1 MAKTTGTS
9 ETKTSPPPILDT
21 SETRELLQ
29 AAWQNPGVLV
39 YQDILSTISAFG
51 SQQHPTL
58 KPFTRQFRY
67 EKNLCWEKYWYS
79 SHVRMGMDTLVD
91 WTCGAGFEVFSDN
104 YEINEFLFDLFYS
117 RRNKL
122 WDGVC
127 EWMLNMVVG
136 GELFL
141 LIILDEKGDIR
152 VRVLEDASIVG
163 GPDGTGVI
171 VDPDDPTQNLFYFI
185 KYGTNYL
192 TRRIKDIAIDEIIPD
207 VNILYNPAL
216 LKQAEGI
223 MGFDLAKTEKS
234 KAPVAKRKFIDFG
247 GYYRF
252 ILPWKNLQGV
262 KNLVRSTSPLG
273 SIMEAL
279 NMYYDGI
286 KWLLDYVKACTS
298 YTNIMQ
304 FADTPA
310 GAIAAATWKKAT
322 KAEKDATGLTKV
334 KHPGA
339 TLFMLPGMS
348 YKTEAPQLPT
358 MSGNL
363 KDLINM
369 VSAGIGIPV
378 DISQGDTAQSTF
390 SSVKMTRNPLVIK
403 TENLQAK
410 KANFMKYE
418 FCRLACHIK
427 AVMSSSFHYQYTIEE
442 VVDFVEGKPV
452 FKKVK
457 RDAYR
462 LVKVALPDISLYDDP
477 NKANLWFGS
486 KHAGAYG
493 HLGLSQEDVA
503 KKFSIDDLDR
513 QRRKAALEQRR
524 YGAQSTALDMESQLE
539 KRLKN
544 REEKKLKQ
552 DQGNGADDAIGATDG
567 G

>member
-1 MAKTTGTS
+1 MAESTATPGKQA
-9 ETKTSPPPILDT
+9 ILDNPT
-21 SETRELLQ
+21 REDVTRELLQ
-29 AAWQNPGVLV
+29 AAWQQPGVGALV

-58 KPFTRQFRY
+58 KPFARQFRY

-79 SHVRMGMDTLVD
+79 PHVRMGMDTLVD

-141 LIILDEKGDIR
+141 LIILDAKGDIR
-152 VRVLEDASIVG
+152 VRVLEDAAIVG
-163 GPDGTGVI
+163 GNDGTGII

-185 KYGTNYL
+185 KYGTNYM
-192 TRRIKDIAIDEIIPD
+192 TRRIKDIAIDELIPD
-207 VNILYNPAL
+207 VNILWNPEL
-216 LKQAEGI
+216 LKRAEGI
-223 MGFDLAKTEKS
+223 MGFDLSKTERSKPQVSKS
-234 KAPVAKRKFIDFG
+234 KFKDFG

-252 ILPWKNLQGV
+252 ILPWKNLLGM
-262 KNLVRSTSPLG
+262 KNLTRATSPLC
-273 SIMEAL
+273 SIMEPL
-279 NMYYDGI
+279 NLYYDGI
-286 KWLLDYVKACTS
+286 RWLLDYVKACTS
-298 YTNIMQ
+298 YANILD

-310 GAIAAATWKKAT
+310 GAIAIAAWRKMT
-322 KAEKDATGLTKV
+322 KAEKEETGYTKI

-339 TLFMLPGMS
+339 TLITPPGVA
-348 YKTEAPQLPT
+348 YKTEAPILPT

-369 VSAGIGIPV
+369 VSAGLGIPV

-390 SSVKMTRNPLVIK
+390 ASVKMTRNPLVIK

-410 KANFMKYE
+410 KANFVKYE
-418 FCRLACHIK
+418 FCRLALHIK
-427 AVMSSSFHYQYTIEE
+427 AVMSSSFHYQYTIDE
-442 VVDFVEGKPV
+442 VVDFVEGKPII
-452 FKKVK
+452 KKVD

-503 KKFSIDDLDR
+503 KKFSVDDLDR
-513 QRRKAALEQRR
+513 QRRKAALEQHR
-524 YGAQSTALDMESQLE
+524 YGKRATSLDMESKLE
-539 KRLKN
+539 KGLN
-544 REEKKLKQ
+544 PREEKKLN
-552 DQGNGADDAIGATDG
+552 QGDGADDAAGATG
-567 G
+567 